1 MSDVLKHSL
10 DKELLITQAI
20 RRDARAEFKDTHIR
34 ARTHRPHSDTHV
46 VRARVVY
53 AV

>member
-20 RRDARAEFKDTHIR
+20 QRDAEFKDTHSHAHHR
-34 ARTHRPHSDTHV
+34 VHARG
-46 VRARVVY
+46 VY
-53 AV
+53 IYIYIYQGR